1 MNRILFLG
9 FLLIFANS
17 YIFSQDSQLE
27 SNIRIVTNGKKAT
40 VGVAVIFDGKDTL
53 TVNNKYRYPMMSVYK
68 FHQALAVLDYLNK
81 NNLPLDTKIPVSQS
95 DLSADTYSPLRD
107 EKPSGNYDMSVGDLL
122 KYSVSY
128 SDNNACD
135 ILFKY
140 MGGTQVVEDYVK
152 SLGVED
158 IAIVATEQKMHESP
172 ENQYLNWTTPLE
184 CARLLEKF
192 TRQNIL
198 SEEHT
203 AFLKNLMIET
213 TTGKD
218 KIKYL
223 LPDNVKVG
231 HKTGSSFRNEFGI
244 QVAENDVAFI
254 TLPNGKQY
262 SVAIFVMNSR
272 EDDKTNTSLI
282 SSISRVIYDYYK
294 TK

>member
-192 TRQNIL
+192 TKQNIL

>member
-158 IAIVATEQKMHESP
+158 IAIVATEEKMHESP

-231 HKTGSSFRNEFGI
+231 HKTGSAVRNEFGI
-244 QVAENDVAFI
+244 QVAENDIAFI
-254 TLPNGKQY
+254 TLPDGKQY